1 MYTFLFASSF
11 RLCLQT
17 MLPLSWQRSIPKNS
31 GASSRTFQPMTMQ
44 VSYTNFFIMASGQQC
59 QIKYVLKI
67 SMVKQAF
74 GTLIWDFGKSTFF
87 KNTIRSVI
95 ILIIK
100 TLKFHFFELCWRQC
114 RQGNYCFYDLF
125 FHCEEALTFF
135 KFENVY

>member
-1 MYTFLFASSF
+1 MYTFVFASSV

-17 MLPLSWQRSIPKNS
+17 MLPLSWQRAIPKNS
-31 GASSRTFQPMTMQ
+31 GPSSRTFKPMTMQ
-44 VSYTNFFIMASGQQC
+44 VSITNFFIMASG
-59 QIKYVLKI
+59 
-67 SMVKQAF
+67 KQWQVFFENFCGEAF
-74 GTLIWDFGKSTFF
+74 GTLIWDIEKSTFF
-87 KNTIRSVI
+87 KNTFRNVI